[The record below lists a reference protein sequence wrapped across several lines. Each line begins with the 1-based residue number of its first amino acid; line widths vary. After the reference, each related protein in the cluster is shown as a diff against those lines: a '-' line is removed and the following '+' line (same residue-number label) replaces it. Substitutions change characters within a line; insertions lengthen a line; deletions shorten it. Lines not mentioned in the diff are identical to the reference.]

1 MSLARWIERGGKEV
15 RAGRTT
21 EFHVCAAPI
30 GGGERLRTLL
40 WDRAGAAVLTSA
52 TLQACGSFDLFM
64 EEAGL
69 KAGGGGHGLG
79 RP

>member
-40 WDRAGAAVLTSA
+40 WDRAVSDRRIPATTESA
-52 TLQACGSFDLFM
+52 
-64 EEAGL
+64 
-69 KAGGGGHGLG
+69 
-79 RP
+79 